1 MVTIAYYTF
10 VKLIECTP
18 RVNSVVNDRF
28 CMIMICQGGFIDCN
42 NVPLWCGILIA
53 RRLCLC
59 EVKGVGIW
67 ELSVLSAEYWCE
79 TKTLGNKAYLKK
91 FNMTRNRL

>member
-42 NVPLWCGILIA
+42 NVPLWCGMLIA

-59 EVKGVGIW
+59 EVKGV
-67 ELSVLSAEYWCE
+67 Y
-79 TKTLGNKAYLKK
+79 GNCLYFLLNIGVKLK
-91 FNMTRNRL
+91 L